1 MITTIS
7 QPITLDEFWDWY
19 PDGFGRYELHDGAIF
34 EMQPI
39 GNHEEVIS
47 FIMMELVV
55 QIKQLGLSYLIPK
68 QALIKPLDT
77 NKSAYNPDVLILD
90 KSSLN
95 DEPLWKTRSTITQ
108 GKTVPLVIEV
118 VSTNWGYDYG
128 HKLVDYEALGI
139 AEYWIVDYL
148 GLGGKRYIGDPKQP
162 TISIYQLVDEEYQV
176 QQFRSNDLLISSIFT
191 DLNLTAQQI
200 FDVVNL

>member
-34 EMQPI
+34 EMQAI